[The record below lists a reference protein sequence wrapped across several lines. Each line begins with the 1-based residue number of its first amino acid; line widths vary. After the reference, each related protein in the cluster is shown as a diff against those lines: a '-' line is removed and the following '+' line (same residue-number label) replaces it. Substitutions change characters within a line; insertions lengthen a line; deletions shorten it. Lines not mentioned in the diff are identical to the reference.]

1 LVNQVALMSFKEF
14 LCGGL
19 ASVIAE
25 ILTLPVDTLKVR
37 LQLVDKHDR
46 PQALK
51 QLLAEGF
58 GMFHG
63 IDAAI
68 FRQICFGSLRFGLYP
83 PLKSYIFMY
92 FGDERLSARLLAGLI
107 SGAVSS
113 GICNPTDLVKVLH
126 AILIINNY

>member
-1 LVNQVALMSFKEF
+1 MSLKEF
-14 LCGGL
+14 VAGAF

-25 ILTLPVDTLKVR
+25 VLTLPVDTLKVR

-46 PQALK
+46 PEALRL
-51 QLLAEGF
+51 LLAEGF

-113 GICNPTDLVKVLH
+113 GICNPTDLVKVCL
-126 AILIINNY
+126 LYTSPSPRDS